1 MCHHGPMARRSTGSP
16 AVDPVEA
23 LNIKTSDDTSATAV
37 ESPERTADDDAG
49 LSLEQLAAISGVPAR
64 TIRFYQGEK
73 LVPKPDRDPND
84 ARVARYSPAH
94 VERLRL
100 IGELRDRGLR
110 LPAIRNLL
118 HEGDATTNVADWL
131 GLDASLRGSWGNDAP
146 LILQS
151 AELRD
156 MLTDA
161 PPGTQAILEEGRL
174 ITRQG
179 TAWLVPSPALVEV
192 ALRLVGDGVPIDLV
206 IEAGAILQTHLGRAA
221 KQLID
226 LFVTALAQ
234 GFGGDDDT
242 SSLVEALRPIAGDAA
257 RIIFAQQLERSI
269 EALLADTK
277 RIQKR

>member
-1 MCHHGPMARRSTGSP
+1 MARRPSSTPDVELAESP
-16 AVDPVEA
+16 
-23 LNIKTSDDTSATAV
+23 DTSLQPDTA
-37 ESPERTADDDAG
+37 AAADAG
-49 LSLEQLAAISGVPAR
+49 LTLEELSITSGVPAR

-84 ARVARYSPAH
+84 ARVARYSVAH

-118 HEGDATTNVADWL
+118 HEGDASTNVADWL
-131 GLDASLRGSWGNDAP
+131 GLDASLRGSWGNDAA
-146 LILQS
+146 LILQ
-151 AELRD
+151 ADELRA
-156 MLTDA
+156 MLKDA
-161 PPGTQAILEEGRL
+161 PPGTQAILEEGGL

-179 TAWLVPSPALVEV
+179 SAWLAPSPALVDV
-192 ALRLVGDGVPIDLV
+192 TLRLVADNVPIDLV

-226 LFVTALAQ
+226 LFVTALGQ
-234 GFGGDDDT
+234 GFGGGGDT
-242 SSLVEALRPIAGDAA
+242 SALVNALRPIAGDAA

>member
-1 MCHHGPMARRSTGSP
+1 MARRTSSTPDVELAESLDSSLKPDTAAP
-16 AVDPVEA
+16 A
-23 LNIKTSDDTSATAV
+23 
-37 ESPERTADDDAG
+37 DAG
-49 LSLEQLAAISGVPAR
+49 LTLEELSITSGVPAR

-84 ARVARYSPAH
+84 ARVARYSVAH

-118 HEGDATTNVADWL
+118 HEGDASINVADWL
-131 GLDASLRGSWGNDAP
+131 GLDASLRGSWGNDAA
-146 LILQS
+146 LILQ
-151 AELRD
+151 ADELRV
-156 MLTDA
+156 MLKDA
-161 PPGTQAILEEGRL
+161 PPGTQAILEEGGL

-179 TAWLVPSPALVEV
+179 SAWLAPSPALVDV
-192 ALRLVGDGVPIDLV
+192 TLRLVADNVPIDLV

-226 LFVTALAQ
+226 LFVTALGQ
-234 GFGGDDDT
+234 GFGGGGDT
-242 SSLVEALRPIAGDAA
+242 SALVNALRPIAGDAA